1 MLNEETVEVL
11 RIKEDWETGTRL
23 RKEDIKT
30 KQLST
35 IQTGFP
41 RKIGSYPRFYVNAL
55 GG

>member
-1 MLNEETVEVL
+1 M
-11 RIKEDWETGTRL
+11 GAHL

-41 RKIGSYPRFYVNAL
+41 RKNGSYPHFYVNAL
-55 GG
+55 GESSFRLISNKGFL